1 MMLVLQPAL
10 MPDSWLWQLRS
21 HLVRAL
27 STGSMA
33 PGHPAFLQALD
44 TLDAVE
50 SELERRGFTFERTKT
65 A

>member
-1 MMLVLQPAL
+1 
-10 MPDSWLWQLRS
+10 
-21 HLVRAL
+21 
-27 STGSMA
+27 MA

-50 SELERRGFTFERTKT
+50 NELLRRGFTFERSKT

>member
-1 MMLVLQPAL
+1 

-50 SELERRGFTFERTKT
+50 SELERRGFRFERSKT